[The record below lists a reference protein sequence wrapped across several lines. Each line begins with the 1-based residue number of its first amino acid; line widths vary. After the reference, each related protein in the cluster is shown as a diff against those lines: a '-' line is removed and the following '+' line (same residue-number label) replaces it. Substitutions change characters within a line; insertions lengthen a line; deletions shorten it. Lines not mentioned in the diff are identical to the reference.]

1 MAVRSSQE
9 DFLLRELRK
18 VAEMIARALGFRS
31 KHDLPAARAELDRAH
46 SILLGSQAPLLRAL
60 DIESVVRLV
69 NSSRKL
75 AMLARLTAV
84 DAGLAADGGNGQLE
98 RQLMRRAMTLAESAV
113 HLNPADEEAIAVQA
127 ELRAQ

>member
-1 MAVRSSQE
+1 
-9 DFLLRELRK
+9 
-18 VAEMIARALGFRS
+18 MIARALGFRS
-31 KHDLPAARAELDRAH
+31 KHDLPAARAELGRAH
-46 SILLGSQAPLLRAL
+46 SILLGPQAPLLRAL

-84 DAGLAADGGNGQLE
+84 DAGLAADTGNGVLE
-98 RQLMRRAMTLAESAV
+98 RQLMERARKLAESAV
-113 HLNPADEEAIAVQA
+113 KLNPADDEAIAVQA